1 MMKNYLQKR
10 YLFLVLLIPLLV
22 HACSAPASPPAEKAV
37 PIATLSQPEAAAPA
51 PDPAQETA
59 PVPTPVLEATPLPE
73 AASADCLGGE
83 VSPIAESIAED
94 YEFTNYAEVTTW
106 FCNGAEFEDILVAL
120 ETESVTGTPAEDMLQ
135 MLADGFTWDEI
146 WELTGL
152 TE

>member
-1 MMKNYLQKR
+1 MENHLQKR
-10 YLFLVLLIPLLV
+10 YLFLVLLIALLV
-22 HACSAPASPPAEKAV
+22 HACSAPVSPPAEQAV
-37 PIATLSQPEAAAPA
+37 PTATLSQPEAVA
-51 PDPAQETA
+51 
-59 PVPTPVLEATPLPE
+59 PTPEPTQVPEATPLPE
-73 AASADCLGGE
+73 TKSTDCLGGE
-83 VSPIAESIAED
+83 VSPIGESIAKD
-94 YEFTNYAEVTTW
+94 YEFTNYEEVITW